1 MHFYYETKEHNLE
14 ITKKTSVH
22 VPPHLHRS
30 LECIYVTEGSLELG
44 IGDELYHMNT
54 HDFGIVFPDTI
65 HHYQVF
71 DSQKSQAVYLL
82 SAPSLTGA
90 FIEDLQNLSP
100 LYPVIQ
106 AENVHPDI
114 PGALFNLLEINHA
127 PYTEVLHQ
135 AFTQIILARS
145 IPHFQLVLRNQL
157 TKQDIILDTIS
168 YMAKHYMEAISLTR
182 MAKDLGYSPYS
193 LSRVFSST
201 FHTNFNQYLNELRLG
216 RAIDLLENTSETVT
230 EIAWNSGFTSLR
242 TFNRVFKDRF
252 RLSPKEY
259 RNKKSPSLS

>member
-1 MHFYYETKEHNLE
+1 
-14 ITKKTSVH
+14 
-22 VPPHLHRS
+22 
-30 LECIYVTEGSLELG
+30 
-44 IGDELYHMNT
+44 
-54 HDFGIVFPDTI
+54 
-65 HHYQVF
+65 
-71 DSQKSQAVYLL
+71 
-82 SAPSLTGA
+82 
-90 FIEDLQNLSP
+90 
-100 LYPVIQ
+100 
-106 AENVHPDI
+106 
-114 PGALFNLLEINHA
+114 
-127 PYTEVLHQ
+127 
-135 AFTQIILARS
+135 
-145 IPHFQLVLRNQL
+145 
-157 TKQDIILDTIS
+157 
-168 YMAKHYMEAISLTR
+168 MEAISLTR

>member
-44 IGDELYHMNT
+44 IGEDLYHMNT

-71 DSQKSQAVYLL
+71 DSEKSQAVYLL

-90 FIEDLQNLSP
+90 FTEDLQSHFP
-100 LYPVIQ
+100 KVPVIR

-114 PGALFNLLEINHA
+114 PHALYDLLKINCT

-145 IPHFQLVLRNQL
+145 VPCFQLIPRTHLA
-157 TKQDIILDTIS
+157 KHDIIFDTVS
-168 YMAKHYMEAISLTR
+168 YMAGHYMEDISLTR
-182 MAKDLGYSPYS
+182 MATDLGYSPYS

-201 FHTNFNQYLNELRLG
+201 FHSNFNQYLNELRLSH
-216 RAIDLLENTSETVT
+216 AIGLLENTSETVT

-242 TFNRVFKDRF
+242 TFNRVFKERF

-259 RNKKSPSLS
+259 RNKKSSSLS